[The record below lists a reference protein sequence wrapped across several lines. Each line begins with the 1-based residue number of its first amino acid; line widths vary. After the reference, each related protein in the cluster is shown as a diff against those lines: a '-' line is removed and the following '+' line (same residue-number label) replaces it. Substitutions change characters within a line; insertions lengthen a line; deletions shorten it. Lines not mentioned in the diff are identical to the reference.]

1 MDHQFAW
8 RRTLC
13 VLLFAVVAMT
23 ACRKAPALQSD
34 PAPGPIRSTR
44 QPAPRTTEAERA
56 KFQGTW
62 KYISIERNGKRAS
75 PVFVREYLYRFEG
88 TQYSNARNGQV
99 QSKGSFSI
107 DPSQLP
113 GWIDLTENTNI
124 TNYGIYQF
132 AGDKLT
138 ICLHEKQRRTTFEPP
153 PGRGFILLVLERDIP
168 QLTEF
173 PESSPSPA
181 HTAAA
186 KELQGTWKVT
196 EFHTARGSS
205 AVEDGRI
212 IPYTFEGNKLITVGP
227 GDVRV
232 EIEYRLDPTKSPKQI
247 DQRFAGGVIGPWIAK
262 GIYKLEGDTLT
273 ICYGGRDVA
282 RPTEF
287 AAKPGDERT
296 MRVHK
301 RVE

>member
-1 MDHQFAW
+1 VYHQVAW
-8 RRTLC
+8 RRKLW
-13 VLLFAVVAMT
+13 VPLFAVVAVT
-23 ACRKAPALQSD
+23 ACQKAPAPQSE
-34 PAPGPIRSTR
+34 PAAGSIRSTPR
-44 QPAPRTTEAERA
+44 PAPETTETEPA
-56 KFQGTW
+56 KFQG
-62 KYISIERNGKRAS
+62 N
-75 PVFVREYLYRFEG
+75 
-88 TQYSNARNGQV
+88 
-99 QSKGSFSI
+99 
-107 DPSQLP
+107 
-113 GWIDLTENTNI
+113 
-124 TNYGIYQF
+124 
-132 AGDKLT
+132 
-138 ICLHEKQRRTTFEPP
+138 
-153 PGRGFILLVLERDIP
+153 LLVLERDTP
-168 QLTEF
+168 QLTDF
-173 PESSPSPA
+173 PESSLSPA

-196 EFHTARGSS
+196 EFHTARGFS

-247 DQRFAGGVIGPWIAK
+247 DQRFTGGAIGPWIAK

-273 ICYGGRDVA
+273 ICYGGRNVA

-287 AAKPGDERT
+287 AAKPEDGRT